1 MRLDLFPHPRR
12 LRPHPGVCEF
22 PRRVRRVLGP
32 VGREEPEAYRLDI
45 APDGITLTSATG
57 AGLFHAGQTLRQIRD
72 QTGPA
77 KLPCLK
83 ILDWPEFPV
92 RGFYH
97 DVTRGKVPTLKTLLA
112 LAEKCAAHKINQLQL
127 YIEHTFAFRR
137 HPEVWRGA
145 DPLTADEIRALDA
158 RCAELHIDLVPSFS
172 TFGHFY
178 TWIHEKFPGLN
189 ELERDVSGEPFCW
202 WDRMQHYTLD
212 CRNPKSIALVR
223 EIIAETR
230 PLFRSRFYNICADE
244 TFDLGKGR
252 NRSLAGKI
260 GPGRL
265 YVDFLKQVL
274 GAVQEAGAVPMFWG
288 DIIGKYPELIG
299 GLPTRAVILDWDY
312 DPPLSHSKSDLLQ
325 AAGRDYY
332 ICPGVN
338 GWNGWLP
345 DYEKARQNIT
355 RFARLGQRRGACGL
369 LNTDWGDYGHINSL
383 GPTWPGLILGAC
395 AGWHPESPALD
406 RARFEAA
413 VSRRLFG
420 DSSGRLLPLLRQ
432 AASSRRATW
441 QMVAWS
447 VQPRSKDFPDDWFDA
462 ATGLPNGI
470 FKHPAA
476 AHRRAL
482 GRICR
487 IQDEV
492 LALLPACRPV
502 EPLLADEVRT
512 GLLGLRAMEEFHLVA
527 RHRAGKSRA
536 CPVKA
541 VETAARLRELDRMLS
556 RVWMRRNKPSELHR
570 IREVLQG
577 AAALVERAS

>member
-1 MRLDLFPHPRR
+1 MHLDLFPHPRR
-12 LRPHPGVCEF
+12 LRQSIGVCKF
-22 PRRVRRVLGP
+22 PRRVRRVLGS

-45 APDGITLTSATG
+45 APNGITLTSPSE
-57 AGLFHAGQTLRQIRD
+57 AGLFYARQTLRQIRD
-72 QTGPA
+72 QTDPS
-77 KLPCLK
+77 KLPCLE
-83 ILDWPEFPV
+83 ILDWPVFPV

-112 LAEKCAAHKINQLQL
+112 LAERCAAHKINQLQL
-127 YIEHTFAFRR
+127 YMEHTFAYRR

-178 TWIHEKFPGLN
+178 TWIHEKFPDLN
-189 ELERDVSGEPFCW
+189 ELERNVSGEPFCW
-202 WDRMQHYTLD
+202 WDRMQHFTLD
-212 CRNPKSIALVR
+212 CQNPKSIALVR

-252 NRSLAGKI
+252 NRGLAEKI

-265 YVDFLKQVL
+265 YVDFLKQIL
-274 GAVQEAGAVPMFWG
+274 GAVQEADAVPMFWG

-299 GLPTRAVILDWDY
+299 ELPTRAVILDWDY

-338 GWNGWLP
+338 GWNCWLP

-355 RFARLGQRRGACGL
+355 RFARLGRRRGACGL
-369 LNTDWGDYGHINSL
+369 LNTDWGDYGHIQTL
-383 GPTWPGLILGAC
+383 GPTWPGMILGAC
-395 AGWHPESPALD
+395 AGWHPESAGLD
-406 RARFEAA
+406 RTRFEAA

-420 DSSGRLLPLLRQ
+420 DSSGRLFRLLRQ
-432 AASSRRATW
+432 APSCRRATW

-462 ATGLPNGI
+462 ATGLPNDL
-470 FKHPAA
+470 FKHPTA

-482 GRICR
+482 NRICR

-492 LALLPACRPV
+492 LGLLPACRPV
-502 EPLLADEVRT
+502 DPLLADEVRT
-512 GLLGLRAMEEFHLVA
+512 GLLGLRAMEGFYLVA
-527 RHRAGKSRA
+527 HHRAGKARA
-536 CPVKA
+536 CPVKP
-541 VETAARLRELDRMLS
+541 VEVAARLRELDSELS
-556 RVWMRRNKPSELHR
+556 HVWLRRNKPSELHR
-570 IREVLQG
+570 IREVLQS
-577 AAALVERAS
+577 AAALVESAR